1 MRQRDWQIV
10 AAALKLLGCIVEER
24 EYVVILCRAFP
35 FIQSLRKISPVSVK
49 IQRQLLEKLGYDLD
63 AYVDACEACETA
75 AE

>member
-1 MRQRDWQIV
+1 MKQRDWQIV
-10 AAALKLLGCIVEER
+10 AAALK
-24 EYVVILCRAFP
+24 CRAFP

-63 AYVDACEACETA
+63 AYVDACEACEAA